1 MAQPRDLS
9 PSPSASPSLTWE
21 ERDVPAGGR
30 RLHLRLAHGAAPAGR
45 PLLLVHGLGAS
56 GAVWQALARR
66 LVAGGAG
73 APGWAPI
80 APDLP
85 GHGESEPPA
94 GGAAGYS
101 PEALAGALVGA
112 LDALGVA
119 QAPVVGHS
127 LGALVALALVVHAP
141 HRVPAAVLLD
151 PPLDAG
157 RRNPEVAEV
166 YRLRDGPPGALEA
179 YLTAS
184 TGSPLAARA
193 LAPIFR
199 RADEAVYRTYLDA
212 PPGAPWAWAEAPHVA
227 APVLVVQA
235 DPAAGGVLGD
245 EAAEGFVARLPRG
258 QLLRLPGA
266 RHAVHAS
273 HPGEVARAILEF
285 LSVTDAQNGMA

>member
-1 MAQPRDLS
+1 VAQSRNV
-9 PSPSASPSLTWE
+9 SPSLTWE
-21 ERDVPAGGR
+21 ERDVPVDGR
-30 RLHLRLAHGAAPAGR
+30 RLHLRLARGAAPASGR

-66 LVAGGAG
+66 LVAGGEG

-94 GGAAGYS
+94 GGAAGYA
-101 PEALAGALVGA
+101 PEALAAALVGA
-112 LDALGVA
+112 LDALGVER
-119 QAPVVGHS
+119 APVIGHS
-127 LGALVALALVVHAP
+127 LGALVALALAVHAP
-141 HRVPAAVLLD
+141 QRVPAAVLLD
-151 PPLDAG
+151 PPLDAA

-166 YRLRDGPPGALEA
+166 YRLRNGPPGALEA
-179 YLTAS
+179 YLAES

-199 RADEAVYRTYLDA
+199 RADEAVYRAYLDT
-212 PPGAPWAWAEAPHVA
+212 PPGAPWAWDEAPHVA
-227 APVLVVQA
+227 GPVLVVQA

-273 HPGEVARAILEF
+273 HPVAVAEAVLAF
-285 LSVTDAQNGMA
+285 LAAD